1 MKYIIIFFEDGG
13 QDFLYWLVEVE
24 TGKVID
30 CGPFQC
36 SVWEGTIVKYIDDLE
51 IGGVVHVKT
60 KFGDDTTMNY
70 AAEDLK
76 TFETND
82 IDTFWKEHREE
93 MVYEQKQS

>member
-1 MKYIIIFFEDGG
+1 MKYIIIFFEDCG

-30 CGPFQC
+30 CGPFQY
-36 SVWEGTIVKYIDDLE
+36 SVWEGTIVKYVYDIE
-51 IGGVVHVKT
+51 IGGEVHVKT

-70 AAEDLK
+70 LVIGLK
-76 TFETND
+76 GFETND